1 MRYRIE
7 VTSENPL
14 GDLLVE
20 NAAQQLA
27 IALDDATN
35 QGSVLVVNA
44 ETGVWGSAYRFPA
57 DDPPPEPDLDAQA
70 EAAWT
75 RYREAAAELAT
86 LALRSIAATVLGKY
100 PTAASLPVR
109 IRHPDEVGL
118 PDSYQVDQDDELLD
132 TDGQPIEGADLA
144 ELDDLVGEDLLT
156 LAEMDEV
163 YSEITIDLRADP
175 PDFMVT
181 DHPANPPTVPVQKD
195 EAVEADPGWT
205 GEEAF
210 DSTAGATDAP

>member
-1 MRYRIE
+1 MTQE
-7 VTSENPL
+7 
-14 GDLLVE
+14 
-20 NAAQQLA
+20 
-27 IALDDATN
+27 
-35 QGSVLVVNA
+35 
-44 ETGVWGSAYRFPA
+44 
-57 DDPPPEPDLDAQA
+57 EPDLDAEA

-86 LALRSIAATVLGKY
+86 LALRSIAGTVLEKY
-100 PTAASLPVR
+100 PTAASLPVC

-118 PDSYQVDQDDELLD
+118 PGSYQVDQDGELLD
-132 TDGQPIEGADLA
+132 ADGQPIEGADLA

-175 PDFMVT
+175 PDFIVT
-181 DHPANPPTVPVQKD
+181 DHPANPPASPVQKD

-205 GEEAF
+205 GEGAF
-210 DSTAGATDAP
+210 DSTAGATDAR